1 MASLTQFLIDH
12 KATDKNKTTHTRIGN
27 KELNV
32 FPGKYTI
39 PPSALSTFY
48 KLYYNEVIKNKKH
61 EYLTEKQMA
70 SGPILVDLDFR
81 YETTVEERQHSEDH
95 ILDIIELYISKISK
109 IFDITEE
116 FTFKIYVS
124 EKPDVVL
131 QDLLTKDGIHL
142 VFAISADRACQQIL
156 RNEVLTDISDILS
169 DLELTNSAEDVID
182 VGICKGYTN
191 WQLYGS
197 RKPGCEAYEVT
208 KIYNCTISS
217 DKFDLD
223 AIDPSLFNKDDF
235 ININAQNTKNL
246 VLTINSNW
254 EKTYQD
260 FKKKTTKKKRKRL
273 KIQDYNDVANIKSQK
288 ELDTEIDVFLEHI
301 DHEDYLL
308 KETHQYAMCL
318 GESYYNPYD
327 KWIKVGWALHNT
339 SKSLFLTWLKFSS
352 KSEKFSYEDIP
363 DLQEKWEMMNQD
375 NTTNLLT
382 DRSIRYWAFQD
393 NFQKADEVKMETLSY
408 LIDQVRDNK
417 QTAEYDIA
425 MILYYAFKGKYK
437 CASVSKRQ
445 WYSFKQISKHS
456 GHGRWEE
463 IDSGTSL
470 RLQISQ
476 FLAKEFINKS
486 RTAFGIHQQ
495 VPEDDIE
502 KQNDLKKQMA
512 RYSEIAIALK
522 KTQFK
527 NNIIREC
534 LDLFYERNF
543 VDKLDQNP
551 YLLCF
556 NNCVVDFK
564 TKEVRDAEPEDYLCN
579 CTNIDYIEFDEKNKD
594 HVKIMGEINAF
605 MKQLFPVEELCEYMW
620 DHLASTLIGTNEN
633 QTFNM
638 YTGVGRNGKSKLV
651 ELMECCLGDY
661 KGTVPITLIT
671 SKRTSIGSASPEI
684 AQLKGKR
691 YAVMQE
697 PSKGQTLNE
706 GIMKE
711 ITGGDPVQ
719 GRALYHDTIT
729 FIPQFTLAVCTN
741 NLFDIKSDDD
751 GTWRRIRVCDFLSKF
766 VADPKPSK
774 KSPYEFKIDKKINE
788 KFDSWKEIF
797 MWMLVQRAF
806 KTNGLVKDCQMVL
819 NTSNKYRCSQDQ
831 ITEFINECIVKEDG
845 QRIYQKDV
853 KPAFV
858 NWYEKNYDGR
868 MPKIQ
873 DVYSYLNK
881 HIGDRKETGWKGY
894 TIKIVDDVDDDDDV

>member
-1 MASLTQFLIDH
+1 MASLKQFLIDNST
-12 KATDKNKTTHTRIGN
+12 TDKTTITHTRIGN

-32 FPGKYTI
+32 FPGKYHI
-39 PPSALSTFY
+39 PQNQLNIFY
-48 KLYYNEVIKNKKH
+48 KLYFNEVIKNNQH
-61 EYLTEKQMA
+61 EYLTEKQMDV
-70 SGPILVDLDFR
+70 GPILVDLDFR
-81 YETTVEERQHSEDH
+81 YDTTVEERQHTEDH
-95 ILDIIELYISKISK
+95 ILDIIELYVSKISK
-109 IFDITEE
+109 MFDIKDELS
-116 FTFKIYVS
+116 FKIYVS
-124 EKPDVVL
+124 EKKNVVL

-142 VFAISADRACQQIL
+142 VFAINTDHVCQQLL
-156 RNEVLTDISDILS
+156 RNEVLSEISDILS
-169 DLELTNSAEDVID
+169 DLELTNSTDDVID
-182 VGICKGYTN
+182 IGICKGYTN

-208 KIYNCTISS
+208 KIYGCTIKS
-217 DKFDLD
+217 DTFD
-223 AIDPSLFNKDDF
+223 IETIESELFNYSDF
-235 ININAQNTKNL
+235 IKLNAQSSKNSTININEFWNKA
-246 VLTINSNW
+246 
-254 EKTYQD
+254 YQD
-260 FKKKTTKKKRKRL
+260 FKKKTTKKKRKKL
-273 KIQDYNDVANIKSQK
+273 KIQDCNDVANIKSQK
-288 ELDTEIDVFLEHI
+288 ELDTEVDIFLEHI
-301 DHEDYLL
+301 DHEDYLI
-308 KETHQYAMCL
+308 KETHAYTMCL
-318 GESYYNPYD
+318 DEAYYNPYD

-339 SKSLFLTWLKFSS
+339 SKSLFITWLKFSS
-352 KSEKFSYEDIP
+352 KSEKFSYDDIP
-363 DLQEKWEMMNQD
+363 ELQEKWEMMNQD

-382 DRSIRYWAFQD
+382 DRSIRYWAFQN
-393 NFQKADEVKMETLSY
+393 NFEKANEVKTETLSY

-425 MILYYAFKGKYK
+425 MILYFAFKGKYK
-437 CASVSKRQ
+437 CASVKSKV
-445 WYSFKQISKHS
+445 WYSFKQHSKDS
-456 GHGRWEE
+456 SHGRWEE

-486 RTAFGIHQQ
+486 RIASGIFNQI
-495 VPEDDIE
+495 PEDDIE
-502 KQNDLKKQMA
+502 KQNELKKQMA

-543 VDKLDQNP
+543 IDKLDQNQ

-564 TKEVRDAEPEDYLCN
+564 TNCIRDAEPEDYLCN
-579 CTNIDYIEFDEKNKD
+579 CTNIDYIEYDENNHD
-594 HVKIMGEINAF
+594 HVRIKDEINAF
-605 MKQLFPVEELCEYMW
+605 MKQLFPVDELCEYMW
-620 DHLASTLIGTNEN
+620 NHLASTLIGTNEN

-671 SKRTSIGSASPEI
+671 SKRTSIGAASPEI

-697 PSKGQTLNE
+697 PSKGQVLNE

-729 FIPQFTLAVCTN
+729 FVPQFTLAVCTN
-741 NLFDIKSDDD
+741 NLFDIRSDDD

-766 VADPKPSK
+766 VSDPKPCK
-774 KSPYEFKIDKKINE
+774 KSPHEFKIDKKINE
-788 KFDSWKEIF
+788 KFNSWKEIF
-797 MWMLVQRAF
+797 MWMLVQIAF
-806 KTNGLVKDCQMVL
+806 KTNGMVKDCDMVL
-819 NTSNKYRCSQDQ
+819 DTSNKYRCSQDQ
-831 ITEFINECIVKEDG
+831 ITEFINECIVKDEG

-881 HIGDRKETGWKGY
+881 HIGDKKITKWNGY
-894 TIKIVDDVDDDDDV
+894 SIKVIDDVDDD